1 VPENDEAPATFTPPP
16 PITGYRNLTQAEV
29 DLMNEGKALG
39 VQIGQYIDRV
49 MATPDIDGRWVAIGK
64 THLQQGLMA
73 VLRGIA
79 RPTTF

>member
-1 VPENDEAPATFTPPP
+1 VPENDEAPATYTPP
-16 PITGYRNLTQAEV
+16 PITGYRSLTQAEV

-39 VQIGQYIDRV
+39 VKIGEYIDRV
-49 MATPDIDGRWVAIGK
+49 TATPDIDQRWVAIGK
-64 THLQQGLMA
+64 THMQQGLMA